1 MFITPPE
8 AGGDEVKSTTKPCPH
23 TGTTLTIKK
32 IVSKKPF
39 KDLDHGVEL
48 GNAA

>member
-1 MFITPPE
+1 MAVVVTAQF
-8 AGGDEVKSTTKPCPH
+8 CPQ
-23 TGTTLTIKK
+23 TRTTLTIKK
-32 IVSKKPF
+32 IASKKPF

>member
-1 MFITPPE
+1 M
-8 AGGDEVKSTTKPCPH
+8 
-23 TGTTLTIKK
+23 LTIKK
-32 IVSKKPF
+32 IASKKPF